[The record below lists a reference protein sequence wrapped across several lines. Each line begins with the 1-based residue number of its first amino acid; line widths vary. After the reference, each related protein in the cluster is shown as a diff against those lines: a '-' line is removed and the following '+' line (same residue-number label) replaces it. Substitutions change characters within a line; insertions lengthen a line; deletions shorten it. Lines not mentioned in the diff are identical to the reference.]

1 MDHFRSTSQNRKF
14 TYGLVCKFGRK
25 YCIHLYLLLK
35 LFGMDSPT
43 GDDQSGS
50 SAKGAETLPDATGRD
65 DLDHDKRPSDDTG
78 TDQTSLTSDNTR
90 DSAENPKSEDEKPS
104 DIAKIEESS
113 SMKSTDEDATDN
125 VNSESSAVSS
135 FKKEVKTS

>member
-1 MDHFRSTSQNRKF
+1 
-14 TYGLVCKFGRK
+14 
-25 YCIHLYLLLK
+25 
-35 LFGMDSPT
+35 MDSPT
-43 GDDQSGS
+43 SNDPSDS
-50 SAKGAETLPDATGRD
+50 SAKGAESLPDATGGD
-65 DLDHDKRPSDDTG
+65 DLDHDKRPSNDTG

>member
-1 MDHFRSTSQNRKF
+1 M
-14 TYGLVCKFGRK
+14 FGRK
-25 YCIHLYLLLK
+25 YCFHPYLLLK

-43 GDDQSGS
+43 GNDPSDS
-50 SAKGAETLPDATGRD
+50 SAKGAETLPDATGD
-65 DLDHDKRPSDDTG
+65 DDPDHGKRPSADTG

>member
-1 MDHFRSTSQNRKF
+1 
-14 TYGLVCKFGRK
+14 
-25 YCIHLYLLLK
+25 
-35 LFGMDSPT
+35 MDSPT

-50 SAKGAETLPDATGRD
+50 SSKGAETLPDAAGGD
-65 DLDHDKRPSDDTG
+65 DLDHGKRPSDDTG
-78 TDQTSLTSDNTR
+78 TDQTSLTSDKTR

-104 DIAKIEESS
+104 DIAQIEESS